1 MKLLLPTLHLTP
13 YNLGESI
20 SERYHSEFEINSLFN
35 DCLRFFVI
43 FDVGG
48 I

>member
-1 MKLLLPTLHLTP
+1 MKLLLPSLHLTT

-20 SERYHSEFEINSLFN
+20 SKRYHREFKINTVFN
-35 DCLRFFVI
+35 DCLQFFVI